1 MAPLLDMNRQFLR
14 STVQTGP
21 TPGFTFFPHVGSI
34 KIEGPIAGTA
44 KQATDSPSRRRIFV
58 CKPTGKADEA
68 ACARRIVTS
77 LTTQAYRRTA
87 TAGDLES
94 LMNFYQESRSR
105 EDFDHSI
112 ANVLA
117 HLLASPQFLTRTELE
132 PPSVAEGRSYAVSDV
147 ELASRLS
154 YFLWSRGPD
163 KQLMDLAA
171 QKRLSDPVVFD
182 TQVRRMLKD
191 PRAEALTT
199 NFAGQWLNLRGLD
212 AQSPLPMVYPDF
224 DDPLRQAMR
233 REVEMLFDSIRTED
247 RSIVDL
253 LTADYTYVNERLA
266 KHYGVPYIYGS
277 QFRRITLGPD
287 MEVRKGLLGKGAV
300 LVTTAKPDRNSPVTR
315 GKWIISTLLG
325 VPPPDPPPNVPL
337 LMPKPADSRGN
348 AKALSM
354 RQSMLDHRV
363 REDCIRCHS
372 LMDPIGFTLENFDA
386 IALWRTQDAGEKIL
400 GSEVMYD
407 GTKVEGPVGLRKWL
421 VGYSDQYVRVA
432 TEKLLTYALG
442 RGVEAEDMPTVR
454 KIVRDAARTKYS
466 FSSLVL
472 GVVKSEPFRK
482 NMKVQQTSLGS
493 QKEAN

>member
-1 MAPLLDMNRQFLR
+1 
-14 STVQTGP
+14 
-21 TPGFTFFPHVGSI
+21 
-34 KIEGPIAGTA
+34 
-44 KQATDSPSRRRIFV
+44 
-58 CKPTGKADEA
+58 
-68 ACARRIVTS
+68 
-77 LTTQAYRRTA
+77 
-87 TAGDLES
+87 
-94 LMNFYQESRSR
+94 
-105 EDFDHSI
+105 
-112 ANVLA
+112 
-117 HLLASPQFLTRTELE
+117 
-132 PPSVAEGRSYAVSDV
+132 
-147 ELASRLS
+147 
-154 YFLWSRGPD
+154 
-163 KQLMDLAA
+163 
-171 QKRLSDPVVFD
+171 
-182 TQVRRMLKD
+182 
-191 PRAEALTT
+191 
-199 NFAGQWLNLRGLD
+199 
-212 AQSPLPMVYPDF
+212 
-224 DDPLRQAMR
+224 
-233 REVEMLFDSIRTED
+233 
-247 RSIVDL
+247 
-253 LTADYTYVNERLA
+253 
-266 KHYGVPYIYGS
+266 
-277 QFRRITLGPD
+277 
-287 MEVRKGLLGKGAV
+287 
-300 LVTTAKPDRNSPVTR
+300 
-315 GKWIISTLLG
+315 
-325 VPPPDPPPNVPL
+325 
-337 LMPKPADSRGN
+337 MPKPADSRGN